1 MALQGNYTYKGLTI
15 ESAYLVVSTLNYHK
29 NSHSSQ
35 NEVTPAVYNSETGEL
50 TTPAVYETV
59 WNNVLTASAEI
70 KIYKDSAARTSNPNE
85 FITSSYYNFTPSIA
99 DDADNLITQAYN
111 HIKSLDDYSD
121 YTDV

>member
-1 MALQGNYTYKGLTI
+1 MALQGSFTYKGI
-15 ESAYLVVSTLNYHK
+15 DVSSAYLVVSNLYYSK
-29 NSHSSQ
+29 SPQSSQ
-35 NEVTPAVYNSETGEL
+35 NIVTAAVYDSETGEIS
-50 TTPAVYETV
+50 TPAVYETV